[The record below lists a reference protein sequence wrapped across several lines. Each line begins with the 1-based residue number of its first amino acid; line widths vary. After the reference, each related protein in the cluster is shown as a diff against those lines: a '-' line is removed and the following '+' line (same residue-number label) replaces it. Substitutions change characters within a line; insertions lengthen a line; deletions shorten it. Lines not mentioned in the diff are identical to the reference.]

1 MAVQPSYKM
10 RERQPSVC
18 GFIKSSINR
27 IFRGFSLS
35 NSKKLPRE
43 YQKRIYGDPANLR
56 PPNQDEDR
64 SDILETTVPI
74 QQNNSLSWQPGYQ
87 LKNGDYTI
95 ERELGRGGFG
105 ITYLAQDRRGDRV
118 NNAIIHG
125 MNLSGRDRPRR
136 IQLFLR

>member
-1 MAVQPSYKM
+1 M
-10 RERQPSVC
+10 
-18 GFIKSSINR
+18 
-27 IFRGFSLS
+27 
-35 NSKKLPRE
+35 
-43 YQKRIYGDPANLR
+43 
-56 PPNQDEDR
+56 
-64 SDILETTVPI
+64 PI